1 MTERTKA
8 LSSFIA
14 NMKYEDIPTDV
25 VDCGKMLTLH
35 CAGVALAAKGQS
47 PVVSSIASAQDLGTC
62 GEKQATLW
70 GVGKAPLMSSI
81 IANTTASD
89 TLDWEDCS
97 WTGHPTASMV
107 PVALGMCE
115 AYGKTGRD
123 YLTAMIGGFEVYKS
137 EAKRS

>member
-62 GEKQATLW
+62 GEKQDPESGTW
-70 GVGKAPLMSSI
+70 SR
-81 IANTTASD
+81 
-89 TLDWEDCS
+89 S
-97 WTGHPTASMV
+97 WTIRERWQSTADEFHYRQYHGLRHPG
-107 PVALGMCE
+107 LG
-115 AYGKTGRD
+115 R
-123 YLTAMIGGFEVYKS
+123 L
-137 EAKRS
+137 